1 METEKKEEIENSS
14 ETFKKTRLAQIAPS
28 YYSRKDIQEA
38 ICEFCRQREVV
49 PKYFEGFGKRPD
61 TLEYPSE
68 VYNQVKK
75 GATSFHCSEEI
86 WADPLKISTE
96 LGKKELD
103 ELRAGW
109 DLIIDIDSKYLD
121 YSKIMTK
128 LLVKALKF
136 HGVKNVGIK
145 FSGSKGMHLII
156 PWKAFPKEVR
166 GLETKK
172 MFPDFPR
179 AVCLYINDFI
189 RKELIDA
196 LSKLTGSKSYVKDFE
211 SADKVAPDLV
221 LVSSRHLFRTP
232 YSLHEKTGLAS
243 IVIPMDNFD
252 SFEVKDAD
260 PMKVKVI
267 PYTPEVKEGEA
278 TELLLHA
285 IDWHENKIKDE
296 KQKKE
301 EQIKKF
307 SSFPDNKSDFK
318 LYIDKNKLVHPPC
331 ITQILE
337 NTMEDGRKRSL
348 FILLAYFRSLDFSKE
363 ETEKKILE
371 WNIKNKKPLND
382 GYIKSQF
389 DYAFKSKQVP
399 PPNCDKSYYKD
410 IQVCAPDNFC
420 NLIKNPLNYARKKAF
435 QNQPSKEVLKKT
447 SGKGYY
453 KSVEKIKE
461 KEEFYK
467 NGNNS
472 TSKL

>member
-1 METEKKEEIENSS
+1 METGKKEETESS
-14 ETFKKTRLAQIAPS
+14 SDTFKKARLAQIAPS

-49 PKYFEGFGKRPD
+49 PRYFEGFGKRPD

-86 WADPLKISTE
+86 WTDPLKISTE

-103 ELRAGW
+103 ELREGW
-109 DLIIDIDSKYLD
+109 DLLIDIDSKYLD

-136 HGVKNVGIK
+136 HGVKNVGVK
-145 FSGSKGMHLII
+145 FSGSKGMHLIV
-156 PWKAFPKEVR
+156 PWKSFPKQVR

-179 AVCLYINDFI
+179 AICLYINDFI
-189 RKELIDA
+189 KKELIDA
-196 LSKLTGSKSYVKDFE
+196 LTKLTGGKSYVRDFD

-221 LVSSRHLFRTP
+221 LVSSRHLFRAP

-243 IVIPMDNFD
+243 IVIPLDKLD

-267 PYTPEVKEGEA
+267 PYIPEVKQGEA
-278 TELLLHA
+278 TELLLQA
-285 IDWHENKIKDE
+285 LDWHENKTKDE
-296 KQKKE
+296 RKKKE

-307 SSFPDNKSDFK
+307 PSFGNSQEKSDFK
-318 LYIDKNKLVHPPC
+318 LHIDKTRLVHPPC
-331 ITQILE
+331 ISQILE
-337 NTMEDGRKRSL
+337 NTMEDGKKRSL
-348 FILLAYFRSLDFSKE
+348 FILLAYFHSLDFSKE
-363 ETEKKILE
+363 ETQKKILE
-371 WNIKNKKPLND
+371 WNIKNKNPLRD
-382 GYIKSQF
+382 GYVTSQI

-410 IQVCAPDNFC
+410 IQVCVPDNFC
-420 NLIKNPLNYARKKAF
+420 GLVKNPLNYAIKKAF
-435 QNQPSKEVLKKT
+435 QNSPKEVLKKT

-467 NGNNS
+467 NGNN
-472 TSKL
+472 